1 MPKLDLA
8 TQKTVWFT
16 TLSQAAT
23 TVIFWPVP
31 LRDLP
36 RWIEHRGRAVGLQLD
51 PDAAKLI
58 ADRVEGNL
66 LAAKQELDKLS
77 LLDLPNP
84 ISAVSLLTTIMDQS
98 RFNPFDLGDALLAGD
113 RARAAHLLARLREE
127 GAEVILILW
136 VLSRELRLLAS
147 LDDPAAVERLP
158 VPKGRKPLYARAAR
172 RAPSAHWLKLLGRC
186 AQIDRSIK
194 GVAQGEPWQ
203 MLDRVMLAACGIE
216 LTMNTYKTLEELM
229 TQLGQ
234 AARQAARQLAR
245 VTTADKNRALLA
257 IAEALRAST
266 PALMAA
272 NAVDV
277 ANAHARGLDAA
288 MIDRLM
294 LSPQGIEQMAEGVR
308 QVANLPDPIGEITDM
323 VFRPTGI
330 QVGHMRVPLGVVGI
344 IYESRPN
351 VTIDAAALCLKSG
364 NATILRGGSE
374 VAATNVALADCIR
387 RGLVAGDLPV
397 DAVQIVPTQDRAAVT
412 LMLGLYQ
419 FIDVMIPRGGK
430 GLVELVTHQAKMPVI
445 KHLDGVCHVFVD
457 EAAALDKAVA
467 VAVNAKT
474 HRYGV
479 CNAMETLLVHAAVA
493 AQFLPMI
500 APHYFEKGVELRG
513 CPRTQAILGATI
525 KAATVDDW
533 YAEYLGPILAV
544 RVVDTLD
551 EAINHIETYGS
562 HHTDA
567 IMTEHFSTARR
578 FLREVDSASVMVNAS
593 TRFADGFEYGLGA
606 EIGISTDKIHARG
619 PVGLQGLT
627 SNKYIVLGDGHIRV

>member
-1 MPKLDLA
+1 MGCNPNVNISPEHLNAALEKRLGALYVLVGDEALLLDEARQAVLSQARKFEVGERLRFEADARFDWHSLTHISANLSLFAERRLIDLRLPAGKPGKEGADFLKSLAASQSQASHSPTDIWVISLPKLDLA

-203 MLDRVMLAACGIE
+203 MLDRVMLAACGG
-216 LTMNTYKTLEELM
+216 
-229 TQLGQ
+229 GQ
-234 AARQAARQLAR
+234 GARSGAR
-245 VTTADKNRALLA
+245 
-257 IAEALRAST
+257 
-266 PALMAA
+266 
-272 NAVDV
+272 
-277 ANAHARGLDAA
+277 
-288 MIDRLM
+288 
-294 LSPQGIEQMAEGVR
+294 
-308 QVANLPDPIGEITDM
+308 
-323 VFRPTGI
+323 
-330 QVGHMRVPLGVVGI
+330 
-344 IYESRPN
+344 
-351 VTIDAAALCLKSG
+351 
-364 NATILRGGSE
+364 
-374 VAATNVALADCIR
+374 
-387 RGLVAGDLPV
+387 AG
-397 DAVQIVPTQDRAAVT
+397 
-412 LMLGLYQ
+412 
-419 FIDVMIPRGGK
+419 
-430 GLVELVTHQAKMPVI
+430 
-445 KHLDGVCHVFVD
+445 
-457 EAAALDKAVA
+457 
-467 VAVNAKT
+467 
-474 HRYGV
+474 
-479 CNAMETLLVHAAVA
+479 
-493 AQFLPMI
+493 
-500 APHYFEKGVELRG
+500 
-513 CPRTQAILGATI
+513 
-525 KAATVDDW
+525 
-533 YAEYLGPILAV
+533 
-544 RVVDTLD
+544 
-551 EAINHIETYGS
+551 
-562 HHTDA
+562 
-567 IMTEHFSTARR
+567 
-578 FLREVDSASVMVNAS
+578 
-593 TRFADGFEYGLGA
+593 
-606 EIGISTDKIHARG
+606 
-619 PVGLQGLT
+619 
-627 SNKYIVLGDGHIRV
+627 